1 MGALALTAQAQVS
14 PSVFVEGA
22 FNGNWAITSNNEPTL
37 FGNISFRAID
47 PTGAPALINSFG
59 DPNFAAVSCPPATQ
73 KREFYA
79 AVFDFQGGGEIYAC
93 TSGTRLVGRYQA
105 YTGNNRGFFEIFETN
120 PGASPTWRGR
130 LLRDG
135 GDGNFDNMFATYQGG
150 GIATPLA
157 QRAGTVSILSS
168 DPAPTATLPADTLL
182 TLTAL
187 VRYDLETGQSG
198 FVRLALFEGTR
209 LIQESIH
216 LPVQTASPVLQSQL
230 TVSPARIPAGSGQVQ
245 LRADLLG
252 TNGAVLESSPAVL
265 YNYASAPA
273 TLSVA
278 PTSLV
283 FGARLASPQRIEQ
296 TVLITK
302 AGSGESVLIA
312 AARQGS
318 SSWLESVTLSKSSVD
333 NAQPTLLKVV
343 VNSQGQ
349 AAGTYL
355 DAVRVTS
362 PLGTIDI
369 PVTLVVSRQGPVLF
383 LNKTG
388 LRFETRQGQGS
399 SLTGNVGV
407 RNLGDAG
414 SVLNWSARVL
424 SGASLVNLTP
434 PSGVS
439 VPGAGSNLAVTVSPT
454 GTNTLGPNYALI
466 EVSDPNALNSP
477 QYISVVIDVA
487 PAASPTIPQPSPAG
501 FYFTGVQ
508 GGAQPE
514 PQVLRVNVSRMDS
527 ANFTATARTLTGGNW
542 LNVSPASGV
551 ASTSNPGRID
561 IQASTVGLAPGVYR
575 GTVDVNVESTVRSTK
590 ITLLVQAPPAAAIRA
605 AAGCTPTQ
613 AVIVETSLIANF
625 FIPLA
630 FPANLTARMFDD
642 CGDPRGDGSVVATFS
657 NGDAPLSLA
666 PDSRAGDYSATWV
679 PGLAAAQAAVTLTAA
694 IPGLRLDTLVIGGAV
709 GVNATPPPVIAPGG
723 ILHNLNPIVGAP
735 LAPGTVTQI
744 FGDNFAAAPASASA
758 LPLPLALQA
767 VEVIMGPRS
776 APLFFASKTQ
786 LNVQIPPEL
795 PPRPVAS
802 LVVVNGVP
810 SVPEMVNLA
819 PVMPGTVAFPDGR
832 LVAQHADFT
841 LVTPENPARPGEAL
855 ILYLVG
861 MGATTPPVAAAVP
874 SPGNP
879 PATVNV
885 QPEVTVGG
893 RPAEILFAGLT
904 PGGVGLY
911 QINLRV
917 PPDAPSGLAEVVI
930 AQGGVR
936 ANVAQLV
943 IAR

>member
-1 MGALALTAQAQVS
+1 
-14 PSVFVEGA
+14 VFVEGA
-22 FNGNWAITSNNEPTL
+22 FNGNWAVTSNNEPTL

-47 PTGAPALINSFG
+47 PSGAPALINSFG
-59 DPNFAAVSCPPATQ
+59 DPNFAAASCPPATQ

-105 YTGNNRGFFEIFETN
+105 YTGNNRGFFEIFETS
-120 PGASPTWRGR
+120 PGANPTWRGR

-135 GDGNFDNMFATYQGG
+135 GDGNFDNMFATYLGG

-157 QRAGTVSILSS
+157 QRAGIVGVLST
-168 DPAPTATLPADTLL
+168 DPPAGATLPADTLQ
-182 TLTAL
+182 TFTAL
-187 VRYDLETGQSG
+187 VQYDLEAGQSG

-209 LIQESIH
+209 LIQESVR
-216 LPVQTASPVLQSQL
+216 LPVQTASPLLQSQL

-252 TNGAVLESSPAVL
+252 ASGAVLESSPPVL
-265 YNYASAPA
+265 YNYAPAPS
-273 TLSVA
+273 TLSAA

-283 FGARLASPQRIEQ
+283 FGARLANPQRIEQ

-302 AGSGESVLIA
+302 AGSGESTPIA
-312 AARQGS
+312 AARRGDS
-318 SSWLESVTLSKSSVD
+318 LWLESVALSKSSVD
-333 NAQPTLLKVV
+333 NAQATLLTIA

-355 DAVRVTS
+355 DAVRITS
-362 PLGTIDI
+362 PLGVIDI
-369 PVTLVVSRQGPVLF
+369 PVTLVVSTQGPLLF

-388 LRFETRQGQGS
+388 LRFETRQGQGAS
-399 SLTGNVGV
+399 FVGNVGV
-407 RNLGDAG
+407 RNLGDTG
-414 SVLNWSARVL
+414 SVVNWSARAL
-424 SGASLVNLTP
+424 SGGALVNLTP
-434 PSGVS
+434 ATGVS
-439 VPGAGSNLAVTVSPT
+439 VPGAGSNLALTVSST
-454 GTNTLGPNYALI
+454 GTNTPGPNYALI

-477 QYISVVIDVA
+477 QYLTVVVDVA
-487 PAASPTIPQPSPAG
+487 PAASPTLPQPSPAG

-508 GGAQPE
+508 GGAP
-514 PQVLRVNVSRMDS
+514 PAAQVLTVNVSRTDP
-527 ANFTATARTLTGGNW
+527 ANFTAAAQTLNGGNW
-542 LNVSPASGV
+542 LSLSTSSGI
-551 ASTSNPGRID
+551 ASTSNPGRIN
-561 IQASTVGLAPGVYR
+561 IQASTAGLSPGVYR
-575 GTVDVNVESTVRSTK
+575 GTVDVTVESTLRSTK
-590 ITLLVQAPPAAAIRA
+590 ITLLVQPPPAAAIRA

-625 FIPLA
+625 SIPLA

-657 NGDAPLSLA
+657 NGDPPLSLA

-679 PGLAAAQAAVTLTAA
+679 PGRPAARALVTLTAA
-694 IPGLRLDTLVIGGAV
+694 IAGLRPDTQIIAGGV
-709 GVNATPPPVIAPGG
+709 RVNAAPPPVIAPGG
-723 ILHNLNPIVGAP
+723 ILHNLNPIVGGP

-744 FGDNFAAAPASASA
+744 FGDNFATTPVSASGV
-758 LPLPLALQA
+758 PLPLSLQG

-795 PPRPVAS
+795 PPLPVAS

-810 SVPEMVNLA
+810 SVPAMVNLA
-819 PVMPGTVAFPDGR
+819 PVTPGTVVFPDGR

-855 ILYLVG
+855 TLYLVG

-879 PATVNV
+879 LATVDV
-885 QPEVTVGG
+885 RPQLTIGG
-893 RPAEILFAGLT
+893 RTAEILFAGLT

-917 PPDAPSGLAEVVI
+917 PPEAPSGLVEVVI
-930 AQGGVR
+930 TQGGVR

-943 IAR
+943 IAQ